1 MEDSSGRRLPL
12 NLVDQTALTF
22 VRYDL
27 PSLFVPLQCEWN
39 WQVALYYWVVGQHGR
54 FGTTTQMPGAE
65 CHERPKLLHFN
76 FPNELKNT
84 RREFLAGATLAE
96 LRANREL
103 LAVAFGQG
111 EPARLCAA
119 ARPVDAKARF
129 CNASWLLH
137 HPSEHV

>member
-1 MEDSSGRRLPL
+1 MRSVTRLLLARILGQGFPSAMVAGGIEDLRS
-12 NLVDQTALTF
+12 
-22 VRYDL
+22 
-27 PSLFVPLQCEWN
+27 
-39 WQVALYYWVVGQHGR
+39 
-54 FGTTTQMPGAE
+54 
-65 CHERPKLLHFN
+65 
-76 FPNELKNT
+76 
-84 RREFLAGATLAE
+84 GATLAE